1 MRRNNGIYE
10 PCVSYFSSD
19 RESDYRKVRNKSFSL
34 LEKNADYKPA
44 LIATAR
50 GVEMIISEVTGF
62 LMEFRYIVLISVS
75 ALRIL
80 EIPDH
85 SEVIQK
91 NNIDL
96 ITCALST
103 GLIIRV

>member
-1 MRRNNGIYE
+1 
-10 PCVSYFSSD
+10 
-19 RESDYRKVRNKSFSL
+19 
-34 LEKNADYKPA
+34 
-44 LIATAR
+44 
-50 GVEMIISEVTGF
+50 MIISEVTGF